1 MELTVNQELSYALN
15 TFYLLI
21 SAVLVMWMGTGF
33 TMLEAGLV
41 RSKNTIAIIIKN
53 LTLYAIACLM
63 YLLIGYDMMFNSP
76 ENGLI
81 PSFSQIFDFSLTT
94 KDSYVILNST
104 GDLGNHAQSADFFF
118 QVVFVAIAMSII
130 SGAIAER
137 MKLWPF
143 VLFAI
148 VMTGLIYPVE
158 AYWNWGD
165 GFLAGLGYRDFAGS
179 GTVHLAGATAA
190 LAGVILLGPRQGKY
204 GTNGQINAL
213 PGANLPLATLGTLI
227 LWLGWLGFN
236 GGSQSI
242 ISTVEDAN
250 TVAMIFVNT
259 TMAGAGGL
267 LATTLICYLLFSKAD
282 LTMILNGMLA
292 GLVAITAGPD
302 TPSPLAATLIGTVGG
317 VLGLFATLTLEKFK
331 IDDPVGAISVHGAVG
346 IWGVLAVPLTDP
358 ETAFINQFIGIAVIF
373 SWVFTVS
380 FSVWYI
386 LKMTVG
392 LRITEEEEYDGLD
405 ITECGM
411 EAYPEFVGPK
421 KP

>member
-41 RSKNTIAIIIKN
+41 RSKNTIDIIIKN

-63 YLLIGYDMMFNSP
+63 YTLIGYDMMFNSP
-76 ENGLI
+76 EDGLI
-81 PSFSQIFDFSLTT
+81 PSFSQIFGFALTT
-94 KDSYVILNST
+94 KDSYIILNST
-104 GDLGNHAQSADFFF
+104 GDLGNHAQGADFFF
-118 QVVFVAIAMSII
+118 QVVFVATAMSIV

-143 VLFAI
+143 VLFSI

-165 GFLAGLGYRDFAGS
+165 GFLAGLGYYDFAGS

-190 LAGVILLGPRQGKY
+190 LAGVILLGPRKGKY
-204 GTNGQINAL
+204 GTKGQIHPL

-242 ISTVEDAN
+242 ISTVADAN
-250 TVAMIFVNT
+250 VVAMIFVNT
-259 TMAGAGGL
+259 TLAGAGGL

-282 LTMILNGMLA
+282 LTMILNGTLA

-302 TPSPLAATLIGTVGG
+302 TPSPIVATLIGTVGG

-346 IWGVLAVPLTDP
+346 IWGVLAVPLTNP
-358 ETAFINQFIGIAVIF
+358 EIAFINQFIGIVVIF
-373 SWVFTVS
+373 SWVFPVS
-380 FSVWYI
+380 FLAWYV
-386 LKMTVG
+386 LKMTIG

-405 ITECGM
+405 LTECGM